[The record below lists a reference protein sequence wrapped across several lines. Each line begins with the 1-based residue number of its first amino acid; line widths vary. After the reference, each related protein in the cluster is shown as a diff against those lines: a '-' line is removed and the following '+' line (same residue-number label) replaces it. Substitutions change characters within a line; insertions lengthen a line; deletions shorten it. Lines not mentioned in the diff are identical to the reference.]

1 VLSSRLRSTVAFGAA
16 ALRPAAFGVGLLGSA
31 VAVAAPPVTAQ
42 AGVGQAG
49 APREVRA
56 GSERLVWP
64 GAVGG
69 LEARLLSED
78 VEVRRRAAADLGRL
92 PAPVQ
97 RRLLPRLFSDPDP
110 DVRLAVAD
118 AALAIRLPG
127 AGARVSPW
135 LSDPDPRAREA
146 AAEVL
151 AVLRDAGSIPGL
163 GRALEDAEASVR
175 AAAAAALGNSRS
187 PDATSF
193 LLGHLDDADPEVRQA
208 VITALADLG
217 DPRAVVPLI
226 GRIQEQR
233 AALRRQAAQAL
244 GALGDPRAVGAL
256 VVALADADAGVRVAA
271 ALALG
276 KLKASDA
283 VWSLGTLLESEA
295 DPEVQSAAL
304 DALGSI
310 ATPTAVD
317 TILRAQALPR
327 PPRDRIENALAN
339 AGPVALS
346 SLERCVLQPGRAGGA
361 EVCVAALG
369 SIGGESATLLIERAL
384 RQGSV
389 SAAAAIEALG
399 TTGQASALP
408 TVLEFLTS
416 GVQAERR
423 AAIEAAGELLD
434 PEREIG
440 LAVEPI
446 AQALSHAQESRLER
460 AALVGLLGRTGSARA
475 APSLLAAAASSDE
488 YLRVVALQA
497 LGELGPADAD
507 SALLAGL
514 EAVAFPTRYSAAVA
528 LRRVGRHRSID
539 PLLERL
545 RSAIASDREILG
557 LALAGPIG
565 DAPTDVQIQRLID
578 ALESSPGPVADAL
591 IEALA
596 HVPGPR
602 GTRALE
608 GLVPRVGKLGRAKL
622 AEALAAHA
630 EAAPVLLGLLAD
642 PDAGVRANAAWALG
656 AVGSGAALAAL
667 GALRADADLAVASNS
682 IAALASIAAREGAD
696 VGATLCAALDDE
708 RALVL
713 ANAMSGL
720 RRLGVAC
727 PKPEA
732 ATWWLE
738 HHASEEV
745 RLAAARL
752 IRDRWTALAPAAL
765 SRCAAKDVSGRVAIE
780 CAAAPSAEF
789 AVMETVSD
797 VGVLVVDTGE
807 TMPAPRAPFALVRAD
822 GFIRS
827 GMSDRRGAVW
837 EASVPRGPVR
847 LTLPGVFVD

>member
-1 VLSSRLRSTVAFGAA
+1 MLSSRLRSAVAVGAA
-16 ALRPAAFGVGLLGSA
+16 VFRPTALVLLGSL
-31 VAVAAPPVTAQ
+31 VAGSIAAPAL
-42 AGVGQAG
+42 A
-49 APREVRA
+49 APANAARDGGA

-64 GAVGG
+64 GAVSA
-69 LEARLLSED
+69 LEARLLSD
-78 VEVRRRAAADLGRL
+78 DAEVRRRAAIELGRL
-92 PAPVQ
+92 PPAVQ

-135 LSDPDPRAREA
+135 LSDPDARAREA

-151 AVLRDAGSIPGL
+151 AVLRDPGSVAGL

-175 AAAAAALGNSRS
+175 AAAAMALGNSRS
-187 PDATSF
+187 ADATSF
-193 LLGHLDDADPEVRQA
+193 LLGHLDDADPEVRYA
-208 VITALADLG
+208 VVTALEDLG
-217 DPRAVVPLI
+217 DSRAVVPLI

-233 AALRRQAAQAL
+233 ASLRRQAAQAL

-256 VVALADADAGVRVAA
+256 VVALADADAGVRVSAA
-271 ALALG
+271 SALG

-317 TILRAQALPR
+317 TILRALSLPR
-327 PPRDRIENALAN
+327 PPRDHIENALST
-339 AGPVALS
+339 AGEVALP

-369 SIGGESATLLIERAL
+369 SIGGEPASVLIERAL

-389 SAAAAIEALG
+389 GAAAAIEALG
-399 TTGQASALP
+399 ATGQPSALP

-434 PEREIG
+434 PERELG

-446 AQALSHAQESRLER
+446 AQALAHAQESRLER

-497 LGELGPADAD
+497 LGEIGPADAD

-514 EAVAFPTRYSAAVA
+514 DAAAFPTRYSAAVA
-528 LRRVGRHRSID
+528 LRRVGRRGSID

-545 RSAIASDREILG
+545 RSAIAADREILAV
-557 LALAGPIG
+557 ALAGPMS
-565 DAPTDVQIQRLID
+565 DAPSDAQIQRLID

-596 HVPGPR
+596 HVTGPR

-608 GLVPRVGKLGRAKL
+608 GLVPRLGKLGRSKV
-622 AEALAAHA
+622 AEALAAHPD
-630 EAAPVLLGLLAD
+630 AAAVLQGLLAD
-642 PDAGVRANAAWALG
+642 PDPGVRANAAWALG
-656 AVGSGAALAAL
+656 AVGSKSALAALAA
-667 GALRADADLAVASNS
+667 ARADVDLAVASNS
-682 IAALASIAAREGAD
+682 IAALASIAAREGVD

-708 RALVL
+708 RAMVL

-720 RRLGVAC
+720 RRLAVAC

-738 HHASEEV
+738 HHPSEEV

-752 IRDRWTALAPAAL
+752 IRDRWTTLAPVAL
-765 SRCAAKDVSGRVAIE
+765 GRCAAKDVSGRVAAE
-780 CAAAPSAEF
+780 CAAPAHPEPATSESVA
-789 AVMETVSD
+789 D

-807 TMPAPRAPFALVRAD
+807 TTPAPRAPFALVRAD

-837 EASVPRGPVR
+837 EASAPRGPLR
-847 LTLPGVFVD
+847 LTLPGVFVE